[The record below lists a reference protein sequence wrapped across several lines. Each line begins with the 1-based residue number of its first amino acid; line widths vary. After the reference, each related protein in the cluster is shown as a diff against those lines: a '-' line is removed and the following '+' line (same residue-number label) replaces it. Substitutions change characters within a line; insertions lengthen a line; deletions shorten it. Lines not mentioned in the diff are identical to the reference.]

1 MSAEQVVEALAALTA
16 EVRALRQ
23 QVEAVAGRPVHDAQS
38 LRAMGIPQHEAYRI
52 LRAHGVRANGRGKWL
67 ISDADLKAALR
78 ETRAEA

>member
-1 MSAEQVVEALAALTA
+1 MSDQVAAAIADLAAA
-16 EVRALRQ
+16 VRALEKR
-23 QVEAVAGRPVHDAQS
+23 VEQIAARPVHDAKS
-38 LRAMGIPQHEAYRI
+38 LRSMGIPQHEAYRI